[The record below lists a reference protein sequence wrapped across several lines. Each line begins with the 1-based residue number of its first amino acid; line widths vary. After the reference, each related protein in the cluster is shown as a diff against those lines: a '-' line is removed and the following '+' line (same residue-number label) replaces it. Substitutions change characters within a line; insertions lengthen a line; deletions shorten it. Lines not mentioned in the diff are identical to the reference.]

1 MKKLLTSDVYQVRS
15 SYMLDLTGYKT
26 VTTLSTIDWDGS
38 YCSLSNTQ

>member
-26 VTTLSTIDWDGS
+26 VLQLI
-38 YCSLSNTQ
+38 NH